1 MSIFA
6 SETPTYSYDP
16 RGDTLYIE
24 YSREQAERTVEILN
38 GWPML
43 LVDLNAEEKITGI
56 VFVDEVSRRR
66 ARFLSLQ
73 CSDLNVAQLL
83 WSESARVVHC
93 EAIAAGYSRDAAF
106 ANEILNGQLRPR
118 NVLMFL

>member
-24 YSREQAERTVEILN
+24 YSRDQAERTVEILN

-43 LVDLNAEEKITGI
+43 LVDLNAEDKITGI
-56 VFVDEVSRRR
+56 EFVG
-66 ARFLSLQ
+66 AKRFGIKRF
-73 CSDLNVAQLL
+73 AELL
-83 WSESARVVHC
+83 
-93 EAIAAGYSRDAAF
+93 RDAHHQPIPGLEDPEAV
-106 ANEILNGQLRPR
+106 AHAVDQVSDDMLALAH
-118 NVLMFL
+118 

>member
-24 YSREQAERTVEILN
+24 YSRDQAERTVEILN

-43 LVDLNAEEKITGI
+43 VVDLNAEDKITGI
-56 VFVDEVSRRR
+56 EFVG
-66 ARFLSLQ
+66 AKQFGIKRF
-73 CSDLNVAQLL
+73 AELL
-83 WSESARVVHC
+83 
-93 EAIAAGYSRDAAF
+93 RDAQNRADLGLENPE
-106 ANEILNGQLRPR
+106 AVVDAVEQIGDDMLALAH
-118 NVLMFL
+118 

>member
-24 YSREQAERTVEILN
+24 YSRDQAERTVEILD

-43 LVDLNAEEKITGI
+43 LLDVSAENKITGI
-56 VFVDEVSRRR
+56 EFVG
-66 ARFLSLQ
+66 ARQFDVKRFAELLRGVRTGLVPGFDNSEAVADAVDRVRDDILA
-73 CSDLNVAQLL
+73 LAQL
-83 WSESARVVHC
+83 E
-93 EAIAAGYSRDAAF
+93 G
-106 ANEILNGQLRPR
+106 GQG
-118 NVLMFL
+118 

>member
-24 YSREQAERTVEILN
+24 YSRDQAKRTVELLN

-43 LVDLNAEEKITGI
+43 LVDLNAEDRITGI
-56 VFVDEVSRRR
+56 EFVGVKQFGIK
-66 ARFLSLQ
+66 RFAEL
-73 CSDLNVAQLL
+73 V
-83 WSESARVVHC
+83 
-93 EAIAAGYSRDAAF
+93 RDAARGPIPGLEDPEAV
-106 ANEILNGQLRPR
+106 ANAVEHIGDDMLALAR
-118 NVLMFL
+118 

>member
-24 YSREQAERTVEILN
+24 YSRDQAERTVEILN

-43 LVDLNAEEKITGI
+43 VVDLNAEDKITGI
-56 VFVDEVSRRR
+56 EFVG
-66 ARFLSLQ
+66 ARQFGIKRFAELLREAQHRPVPGLQ
-73 CSDLNVAQLL
+73 NPEAVA
-83 WSESARVVHC
+83 
-93 EAIAAGYSRDAAF
+93 EAVDQVGDDMLALAH
-106 ANEILNGQLRPR
+106 
-118 NVLMFL
+118 

>member
-24 YSREQAERTVEILN
+24 YSREQVERTFEILS

-56 VFVDEVSRRR
+56 EFVDAKQFGVKLFAELLRG
-66 ARFLSLQ
+66 AHNRFVPGLENLEA
-73 CSDLNVAQLL
+73 VA
-83 WSESARVVHC
+83 
-93 EAIAAGYSRDAAF
+93 DAVDQVGDVMLAL
-106 ANEILNGQLRPR
+106 AH
-118 NVLMFL
+118 

>member
-24 YSREQAERTVEILN
+24 YSRDQAERTVEILN

-43 LVDLNAEEKITGI
+43 VVDLNAEDKITGI
-56 VFVDEVSRRR
+56 EFVG
-66 ARFLSLQ
+66 AKQFGIKRF
-73 CSDLNVAQLL
+73 AELL
-83 WSESARVVHC
+83 
-93 EAIAAGYSRDAAF
+93 RDAQNRADLGLKNPE
-106 ANEILNGQLRPR
+106 AVADAVEQIGDDMLALAH
-118 NVLMFL
+118 

>member
-24 YSREQAERTVEILN
+24 YSRDQAERTVEILN

-43 LVDLNAEEKITGI
+43 LVDLNAEDKITGI
-56 VFVDEVSRRR
+56 EFVG
-66 ARFLSLQ
+66 AKQFGIKRF
-73 CSDLNVAQLL
+73 AELL
-83 WSESARVVHC
+83 
-93 EAIAAGYSRDAAF
+93 RDADHQPIPGLEHPEAL
-106 ANEILNGQLRPR
+106 ADAVDQVSDDMLALAH
-118 NVLMFL
+118 

>member
-24 YSREQAERTVEILN
+24 YSREQAKRTIEMLN

-56 VFVDEVSRRR
+56 EFVGAKQFGVKHFAELLRGAHNGLVSELENPE
-66 ARFLSLQ
+66 A
-73 CSDLNVAQLL
+73 VA
-83 WSESARVVHC
+83 
-93 EAIAAGYSRDAAF
+93 DAVDQVGDDMLAL
-106 ANEILNGQLRPR
+106 AH
-118 NVLMFL
+118 